1 MRADVGAQDWL
12 GRALLLDVHISSG
25 AASSREARRRGDSN
39 VSKFGIFSHTDVSTS
54 DLRDLLPS
62 STLGLDMVAHAR
74 TETGIAGWAPRRHH
88 ASRTNRFTAVCI
100 IMCILSRRLAVL
112 SCAVLAHPVYGL
124 TLASIATNIRAAIEP
139 PVWSDPVPAN
149 GAMSLGSTPTWVV
162 DGSDVNTGV
171 CNFYDAVKG
180 FGFITVDGDTDN
192 LFVHHSDLGCSRVCC
207 DGRGAHPHQH
217 QPIAN
222 GQRLSF
228 MIARHSGDGRTKA
241 TEVCRIERSDGGVA
255 FDDDEELDALFD
267 EFFPAEVPAADR
279 EHDLF

>member
-1 MRADVGAQDWL
+1 M
-12 GRALLLDVHISSG
+12 LLVH
-25 AASSREARRRGDSN
+25 
-39 VSKFGIFSHTDVSTS
+39 
-54 DLRDLLPS
+54 
-62 STLGLDMVAHAR
+62 
-74 TETGIAGWAPRRHH
+74 GIA
-88 ASRTNRFTAVCI
+88 S
-100 IMCILSRRLAVL
+100 MRLAVL
-112 SCAVLAHPVYGL
+112 SCVVLARPVYGL

-139 PVWSDPVPAN
+139 PMWSDPETVK
-149 GAMSLGSTPTWVV
+149 GASGLSSTPTWVV

-171 CNFYDAVKG
+171 CNFYDAAKG

-192 LFVHHSDLGCSRVCC
+192 LFVHHTDLGCSRVCC
-207 DGRGAHPHQH
+207 DGRGALPHQH

-255 FDDDEELDALFD
+255 FDDDDELDALFD
-267 EFFPAEVPAADR
+267 EFFPEEVAAADR